1 MLRSAIRFGLVG
13 LANTIV
19 GLVVIAALLQVGVGD
34 YLANAVSYAVGLC
47 LSFLLNRSWTFEV
60 RGQIDRGEVQ
70 RFLAVFA
77 LSFTANLATLTFMRR
92 LGFAENMIGQGAAMA
107 AYSICFFLLSRR
119 FVFRLRV
126 HAP

>member
-13 LANTIV
+13 VANTIV
-19 GLVVIAALLQVGVGD
+19 GLVVIAALLQAGVGD
-34 YLANAVSYAVGLC
+34 YLANAFSYAVGLC

-77 LSFTANLATLTFMRR
+77 LSFTANLATLTFMRM
-92 LGFAENMIGQGAAMA
+92 LGFAEDMIGQGAAMA

-119 FVFRLRV
+119 FVFRLRIP
-126 HAP
+126 AP